1 MKPSPTLRALLLAIA
16 SFPAHSATA
25 AIITWS
31 GGSGSSNDNWSTAEN
46 WDAGLPAGNDVVFA
60 ATDAT
65 GTTGPLGTV
74 NNLVDA
80 NTTVTSLKY
89 TNLETTGYHTT
100 QIPSGVTLT
109 VNGGGTNIE
118 VQSPTTGTDD
128 VVYATILGDGT
139 LSANNTAATL
149 YVSQGVL
156 PTSAAGSA
164 TRRATLDLSGLGQ
177 FSAVLGQ
184 IVVGRQATTS
194 LPNRAQGTLKLAR
207 NNTLDLRSN
216 PGILIGQIASSNGTG
231 QAQVLELGTTNTIL
245 SNNGITVGSRKG
257 NGVLRFNSGTVATG
271 AGSAIFRDNSG
282 TGRQANWIIGDNSL
296 QNSGSSG
303 TAASGVVDFSLY
315 GEVDAL
321 VGNIVLGNATAGTA
335 TVATFNQGTLTFDKG
350 TIDTNSLTAGTQPTA
365 AVPGNARGTVNV
377 NGTAKLRVNGNLTLG
392 RDIGEATYNAQ
403 GLINIGGGEVT
414 ISGNVICGGGSGNII
429 TLTSG
434 ALTFGG
440 TVGDDSVAGNTPL
453 QTLQLN
459 GGTLKFAFGSAP
471 NPAGSRAKVTNLNVP
486 NPVNLTFSGANLSPG
501 TIELIKY
508 TTFDEATQFANLNL
522 ALPDRIEATLVN
534 NTANNSV
541 DLDITGVFSNK
552 WSGDVTGGD
561 WDINSTQNWK
571 LTPGNTPSTYLQS
584 AVPGEPVTF
593 DDSATG
599 TKTVNLTTTLSPA
612 AITVDTEQA
621 YTFNGSGAISGPG
634 GLTKR
639 GSGSLV
645 IGNSGTNDFTG
656 SITIE
661 AGKIQLSGG
670 NDRLPANASVTLSD
684 VAAAELDLN
693 NLNQSLVSLNGGGTT
708 GGNVNLGTGTLAITG
723 ASSFAGVISGSGSVA
738 KSGSGTLTLSGA
750 NSYSGGT
757 HFSGNGVLAL
767 AHSTAAGSGPIQFA
781 TTQTGTNGTFTLNG
795 GIDVANPIVFD
806 AATGRNTINSVGT
819 LSNTLSGNITIINNS
834 GNFVVINNA
843 APAGSATSFTVGGA
857 TPNSTTITAAE
868 YSFSLSF
875 RASQNGELGVLN
887 SRIDAPNATFDTNNY
902 GFWTINSTGNVWA
915 VTSFVGSTTSAARIK
930 LGADD
935 ALATGARISMGGT
948 SPNSYLDLNGYNQTV
963 AGLEGTNA
971 ASTIKNDSDT
981 TDSVLTIAG
990 LSADRNFV
998 GGIVDGANGRKVSL
1012 VMNSS
1017 GFTQT
1022 LSGANTFS
1030 GNTTVGSGT
1039 LTLAAPNLANQSSTV
1054 TIAESGATLAL
1065 NFNGSDTVGKLFI
1078 GTTQMDAG
1086 EYGAV
1091 GSAAPVI
1098 GIDQITGT
1106 GTLTVTSG
1114 PSSGGFASWQTANNA
1129 TGGLDDDHDND
1140 GVTNG
1145 IEYFIGG
1152 PGGNTTGFTPLP
1164 GVVNT
1169 AGTLSITWIK
1179 GSGYTGT
1186 YGTDFWVETSETLTG
1201 TWPPETL
1208 PGGNITDDPG
1218 FVKFT
1223 FPSPLGTK
1231 KFARLKVSGP

>member
-31 GGSGSSNDNWSTAEN
+31 GGSSNDNWSTAEN

-118 VQSPTTGTDD
+118 VQSPTNGTDD

-149 YVSQGVL
+149 YVSQGATN
-156 PTSAAGSA
+156 TS
-164 TRRATLDLSGLGQ
+164 TIRRATLDLSGLEE
-177 FSAVLGQ
+177 FSATLSR
-184 IVVGRQATTS
+184 IIVGRQNVSS
-194 LPNRAQGTLKLAR
+194 LPNRPQGTLKLAR
-207 NNTLDLRSN
+207 NNTLVLGGT
-216 PGILIGQIASSNGTG
+216 PGILLGDIASNNGTG
-231 QAQVLELGTTNTIL
+231 QAQVVELGTTNTIR
-245 SNNGITVGSRKG
+245 SNTGMTIGGRKG
-257 NGVLRFNSGTVATG
+257 NGFLRFNSTAVALG
-271 AGSAIFRDNSG
+271 GGSAIFRDAAG
-282 TGRQANWIIGDNSL
+282 TGRQANWLIGDNSTQGGGGL
-296 QNSGSSG
+296 
-303 TAASGVVDFSLY
+303 TATGVVDLSLY

-321 VGNIVLGNATAGTA
+321 VGNIILGHATAGTA
-335 TVATFNQGTLTFDKG
+335 TAATTAFTQGTLTFDSG
-350 TIDTNSLTAGTQPTA
+350 MIDTNSLTAGIQPATA

-377 NGTAKLRVNGNLTLG
+377 NGTGKLRVNGNVTLG
-392 RDIGEATYNAQ
+392 RDIGEATFNAQ
-403 GLINIGGGEVT
+403 GLVNIGGGEVT
-414 ISGNVICGGGSGNII
+414 VSGNVICGTGTGNKI

-434 ALTFGG
+434 SLTLGG
-440 TVGDDSVAGNTPL
+440 TLGDDAVAGDAPL
-453 QTLQLN
+453 ETLQWN
-459 GGTLKFAFGSAP
+459 GGTINFAFGSAP

-534 NTANNSV
+534 NTANSSV

-552 WSGDVTGGD
+552 WSGDVSGGD

-723 ASSFAGVISGSGSVA
+723 ASSFAGVISGSGSVN
-738 KSGSGTLTLSGA
+738 KSGAGTLTLSGA

-887 SRIDAPNATFDTNNY
+887 SRIDAPNATFDINNY

-1022 LSGANTFS
+1022 LNGSNTYS

-1039 LTLAAPNLANQSSTV
+1039 LTLAAPNLNNQSSTV

-1186 YGTDFWVETSETLTG
+1186 YGTDFWVETSKTLTG